1 MFWVLIFAPLRS
13 YPSLEIWSTPLG
25 QENWTLNHLP
35 LEILPKNAFW
45 TRAVFWS
52 LSCYKELKLTIKPFT
67 GHTLHSLL
75 IQMQNISLWSSGMHR
90 KQNFWHRE
98 TAVLTSTFRFLSSPL
113 FQFFCLIFFSFAGH
127 LVGFILVGI
136 VFRKPFSILG
146 LEEWKGRWI
155 VEQDFHENFQV
166 NVTRVFA
173 FSPVSLTELYS
184 FWYGLKILFTL
195 HKLADKVVLDH

>member
-1 MFWVLIFAPLRS
+1 MAVSGHFNFFFISMFFFLMGIFKVRKFGMVGINFWSRKCFGFLIFAPLRS
-13 YPSLEIWSTPLG
+13 YPSLDIWSTPLG

-90 KQNFWHRE
+90 KQNFGTGRE
-98 TAVLTSTFRFLSSPL
+98 QSWLLLFAFSPPL
-113 FQFFCLIFFSFAGH
+113 FFQFFCLIFF
-127 LVGFILVGI
+127 LLLGI
-136 VFRKPFSILG
+136 
-146 LEEWKGRWI
+146 
-155 VEQDFHENFQV
+155 
-166 NVTRVFA
+166 
-173 FSPVSLTELYS
+173 
-184 FWYGLKILFTL
+184 
-195 HKLADKVVLDH
+195 